1 MDAEALFQQ
10 ALAYSA
16 EMAGQYGYVV
26 EEDLAVRTLNRAVVT
41 PRRYFANRSYTGAV
55 YDGSGALVQS
65 TLRFNVQD
73 IVPVDPPVLPA
84 LEAIAALDRH
94 HDQAIYGGILF
105 PILGHFCFETLGRFW
120 PLVTLARRAREGG
133 RAVPLFF
140 HHWPGL
146 DVAAFF
152 QTPFYQFVFERF
164 GIGRA
169 DVVIIDRPM
178 SFGTLL
184 VPDAASIYH
193 VKLSTEMR
201 RVFDFVAA
209 APDGRLATG
218 RGRRMAYL
226 SRSRWTDNR
235 RVSNEME
242 LEAELARRGFEI
254 VHTQDLAPRALLD
267 LLQDTDTLLTT
278 DGSHAHLAAFCQPGA
293 RSVMLDTRPVPTQI
307 AIEKLRGIGSVHIP
321 LYLGPLY
328 TNGLLNDVPLLGTV
342 IDRALAHL
350 AAR

>member
-94 HDQAIYGGILF
+94 HEQAIYGGILF

-133 RAVPLFF
+133 RAVPLCF

-178 SFGTLL
+178 SFGTLV

-254 VHTQDLAPRALLD
+254 VHTQGPGPACAAGPAAGHGHAADHRRVARAPRRVLPARRAVGD
-267 LLQDTDTLLTT
+267 A
-278 DGSHAHLAAFCQPGA
+278 GHAAGA
-293 RSVMLDTRPVPTQI
+293 D
-307 AIEKLRGIGSVHIP
+307 A
-321 LYLGPLY
+321 
-328 TNGLLNDVPLLGTV
+328 
-342 IDRALAHL
+342 DRDRE
-350 AAR
+350 AARDRLGAHPALPRSAVHQRPAQ